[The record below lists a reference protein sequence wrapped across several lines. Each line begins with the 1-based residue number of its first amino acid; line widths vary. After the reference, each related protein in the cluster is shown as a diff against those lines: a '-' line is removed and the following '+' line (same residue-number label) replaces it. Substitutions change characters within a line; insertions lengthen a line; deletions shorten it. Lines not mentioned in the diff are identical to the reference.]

1 MKQKLLMTERK
12 ILRRIFRSTM
22 DGDGTWGLKEMM
34 N

>member
-1 MKQKLLMTERK
+1 MKRKLLIPERK

-22 DGDGTWGLKEMM
+22 DGDGTGGM